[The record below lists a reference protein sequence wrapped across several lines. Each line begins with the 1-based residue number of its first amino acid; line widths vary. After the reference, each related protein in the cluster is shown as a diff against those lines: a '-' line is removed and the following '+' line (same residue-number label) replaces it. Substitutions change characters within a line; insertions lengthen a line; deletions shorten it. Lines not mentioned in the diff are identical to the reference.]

1 MRILVERPDFE
12 LSRPRKSGA
21 FKPAQ
26 ASMIVKNSGPAPVK
40 KTISYSGPDNH
51 NLPIRNRPAF
61 QSRSADP
68 QHVASNHRRATPDRQ
83 QTPPIRRRTSQ
94 AGRIVLII
102 LFLIAVL
109 VVLIPLWGK
118 MKTDDVMA
126 GETIRVLM
134 PSGTISTMVLEEYL
148 IGVVAAEMPAA
159 FETEA
164 LKAQAVASRTF
175 AARRTDSAL
184 ANGDA
189 YDVDTT
195 TATQVWLSDAQLRE
209 RWGVSYGEDRAKI
222 AAAVRQTSG
231 EVLMF
236 DDTLATT
243 VFFSNTGRL
252 PTENSTDVWGG
263 SYSYLSSVSSP
274 ETAAPDE
281 YVRQKSMS
289 KEAFLD
295 ALSLSRKQNLQA
307 SDLKVLERTKA
318 GRIATLSVAG
328 KTIKGTDFRRA
339 LDLASTDIEW
349 KISGDQ
355 ITFTTYGSGHAVGLS
370 QYGAQNM
377 ALSGKGYQEILAH
390 YYQGTQLEPAYFL

>member
-1 MRILVERPDFE
+1 MRVIVEHPDF
-12 LSRPRKSGA
+12 LY
-21 FKPAQ
+21 
-26 ASMIVKNSGPAPVK
+26 V
-40 KTISYSGPDNH
+40 
-51 NLPIRNRPAF
+51 NR
-61 QSRSADP
+61 QSRRLSL
-68 QHVASNHRRATPDRQ
+68 
-83 QTPPIRRRTSQ
+83 
-94 AGRIVLII
+94 IVLFLIV

-109 VVLIPLWGK
+109 AVLIPLWNK
-118 MKTDDVMA
+118 ITSEDVLA

-134 PSGTISTMVLEEYL
+134 PSGKVNIMNLEDYL

-159 FETEA
+159 FEPEA

-175 AARRTDSAL
+175 AARRADSAR
-184 ANGDA
+184 ANGDD

-195 TATQVWLSDAQLRE
+195 TATQVWLSDQQLRE
-209 RWGVSYGEDRAKI
+209 RWGAAYTEYRVKI
-222 AAAVRQTSG
+222 AAATRQTAG

-263 SYSYLSSVSSP
+263 SFSYLSSVPSP
-274 ETAAPDE
+274 ETVTPDD
-281 YVRQKSMS
+281 YVRQKNVS
-289 KEAFLD
+289 KEDFMH
-295 ALSLSRKQNLQA
+295 ALGLNPKQTLQP

-328 KTIKGTDFRRA
+328 QAMKGTDFRRA

-349 KISGDQ
+349 KIVGDQ
-355 ITFTTYGSGHAVGLS
+355 IVFTTYGSGHAVGLS

-377 ALSGKGYQEILAH
+377 ALSGKTYQEILTH
-390 YYQGTQLEPAYFL
+390 YYQGTQLESAYFL